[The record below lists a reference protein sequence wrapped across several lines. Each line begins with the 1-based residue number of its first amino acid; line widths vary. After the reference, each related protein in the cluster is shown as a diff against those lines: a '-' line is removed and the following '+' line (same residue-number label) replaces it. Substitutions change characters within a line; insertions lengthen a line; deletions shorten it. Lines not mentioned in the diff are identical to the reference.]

1 VDRRWRAARDGGVV
15 LTLTAI
21 VAVVVNARES
31 PGPTVPA
38 KVTVIGSVGPDTE
51 HVEFLVRG
59 GGCSHAE
66 DHLHGPGVQYRTHSV
81 EVKFRVDRD
90 GITPCPTGDPG
101 VLKTLTLVTPLSSR
115 QLLDA
120 TATPPTPFPT
130 EPGRPFR

>member
-1 VDRRWRAARDGGVV
+1 M

-21 VAVVVNARES
+21 VAVIVNARES

-38 KVTVIGSVGPDTE
+38 KVTVLGSVGPDTD
-51 HVEFLVRG
+51 HVQFLVRG
-59 GGCSHAE
+59 GGCAHAK
-66 DHLHGPGVQYRTHSV
+66 DHLHGPRVQYRTHSV
-81 EVKFRVDRD
+81 EVKFRADRD

-115 QLLDA
+115 ALLDA

-130 EPGRPFR
+130 EAPR